1 MNLHAEILK
10 HLLVA
15 PGPQTAVELCDSL
28 RHRGLKVEEF
38 QLLERLRRLQRDGF
52 VRLEGIRWRLLKMP
66 ADGNLARGPQPK
78 VSAPLIEVAPQVV
91 SLGQNAEHI
100 PRESPL
106 QPTGRWAFFRRLCR
120 YYMDYLLQDEA
131 PKLRA
136 YVDNEDDTWIAVHDV
151 PWARLAAGGS
161 FAVSLTREQAP
172 FQRNRVRRG
181 EDDCVYLG

>member
-106 QPTGRWAFFRRLCR
+106 QPTGRWAFSAKRSSC
-120 YYMDYLLQDEA
+120 
-131 PKLRA
+131 
-136 YVDNEDDTWIAVHDV
+136 
-151 PWARLAAGGS
+151 
-161 FAVSLTREQAP
+161 
-172 FQRNRVRRG
+172 
-181 EDDCVYLG
+181 